1 MTTQATDPARAI
13 HSGITFLSLVPDM
26 QQKNTRSSWDR
37 WAAKRLAPSGTSLMW
52 NIQLMGRRNT
62 AQAVELPSRKGP
74 WRARGVQYCTG
85 TAAVVTQDEKGMF
98 WERSAATLPEAS
110 GAPHRTHE
118 RRSSQAATMFVDPEM
133 EAMRVE
139 IVERST
145 QRCGAQK

>member
-1 MTTQATDPARAI
+1 
-13 HSGITFLSLVPDM
+13 M

-37 WAAKRLAPSGTSLMW
+37 WAKRLAPSGTSLMW
-52 NIQLMGRRNT
+52 YPTNGQAWVEVIRFRSCNAKRVKVENCNT